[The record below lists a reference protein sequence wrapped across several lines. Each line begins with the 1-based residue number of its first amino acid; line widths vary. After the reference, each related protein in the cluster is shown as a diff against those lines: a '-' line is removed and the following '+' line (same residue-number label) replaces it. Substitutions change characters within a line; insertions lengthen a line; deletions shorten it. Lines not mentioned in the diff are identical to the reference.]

1 LAYLVSKPSDQ
12 PGLADTGLPGHAE
25 RDGIADPGGLEGG
38 VEAMQLSC
46 ATYEMRGRNGP
57 RHGDEYA
64 PHSLGWELVGRS
76 SGWKFFSTRHRAA
89 IT

>member
-1 LAYLVSKPSDQ
+1 LAYLISKPSDQ
-12 PGLADTGLPGHAE
+12 PGLADTSLPGYAE

-46 ATYEMRGRNGP
+46 ATDEMRGRNGP

-64 PHSLGWELVGRS
+64 PHSLGWELVDS
-76 SGWKFFSTRHRAA
+76 SGGWKFFPTRHCAA